1 MSTVH
6 DAPILVAEKVQ
17 MTFASAD
24 SRLEALAEASLAV
37 MPNEFVC
44 LIGPSGCGKS
54 TLLRILGGLVRPT
67 SGRVLFEGRPLTHPL
82 RRIGFLFQRATLMP
96 WRTALGNVMLPL
108 EIEGMPRAQAE
119 ARAREFLRLVGLE
132 EFAEALPRDLS
143 GGMSHRV
150 ALARALVYDP
160 DVLLLDEPFAALDA
174 LTREQWN
181 WELLRIWQVRK
192 KTVVMVTHN
201 IQEAIFL
208 SDHVLVMSPRPGR
221 IEHKVPIEI
230 PRPRSLDDLYSPQFL
245 ELTRLLRAYLR

>member
-6 DAPILVAEKVQ
+6 DAPILVADRVQ

-24 SRLEALAEASLAV
+24 SHLEALAEASLAV

-67 SGRVLFEGRPLTHPL
+67 SGRVLFEGQPLTHPL

-108 EIEGMPRAQAE
+108 EIEGMPRTQAE

-174 LTREQWN
+174 LTREQLN